1 MNMFRHHHIAD
12 DHEAVT
18 LADLVQNSQER
29 IPLPRAAQQGSA
41 TKTGTRDKVQGMS
54 ALEAL
59 QARRHG

>member
-29 IPLPRAAQQGSA
+29 IPPPGTAQQRVCDENRN
-41 TKTGTRDKVQGMS
+41 T
-54 ALEAL
+54 
-59 QARRHG
+59 